1 MNTIV
6 TILVCVSA
14 CGVLMAT
21 VFVAKTMD
29 RIQDNLHS
37 SEIELLKKQ
46 IAFVESAKNELKRQL
61 EVEKMWNTE
70 LLMKNHKLTNKLKKR
85 KGEEVRN
92 ETGQPII

>member
-21 VFVAKTMD
+21 VFVAKTMA

-61 EVEKMWNTE
+61 EVEKMWSTE
-70 LLMKNHKLTNKLKKR
+70 LLIKKPQAYQQTEETEGGR
-85 KGEEVRN
+85 K
-92 ETGQPII
+92 